1 MRLCEFHKKKG
12 GNVCDCRNL
21 GCVDDLEFDE
31 CTGKIH
37 AMVIKGP
44 ARWLG
49 MFGRDCEYVIGWDK
63 IVRIGPDI
71 ILVDVCLEKVRYKM

>member
-1 MRLCEFHKKKG
+1 MRLCEFHNKEVV
-12 GNVCDCRNL
+12 NVCDCRNL

-44 ARWLG
+44 ARRLG
-49 MFGRDCEYVIGWDK
+49 MFGRDCEYVIGWEN
-63 IVRIGPDI
+63 RPDRAGHYP
-71 ILVDVCLEKVRYKM
+71 CGCMP